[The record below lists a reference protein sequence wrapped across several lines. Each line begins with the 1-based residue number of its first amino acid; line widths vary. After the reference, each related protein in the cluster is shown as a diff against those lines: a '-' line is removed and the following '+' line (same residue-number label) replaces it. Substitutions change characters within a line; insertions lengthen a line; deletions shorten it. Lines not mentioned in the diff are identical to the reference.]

1 VGHTSWYRPDVYEY
15 AESRYA
21 ARMQS
26 MSRSAF
32 ALEMSRARHDAVKK
46 CSSIGDVCGAFD
58 IRVAQRYI
66 AYSNAGAGRRRSVNV
81 MRYRKRG
88 IDIS

>member
-1 VGHTSWYRPDVYEY
+1 
-15 AESRYA
+15 
-21 ARMQS
+21 MQS
-26 MSRSAF
+26 MSLSAL

-58 IRVAQRYI
+58 IRVAHRYM
-66 AYSNAGAGRRRSVNV
+66 AYNSAGAGRRRSVNV

-88 IDIS
+88 MDIS